1 MCLLFWLSFFVFSSL
16 MKCVLFFYHN
26 LIRKT
31 IHWIPLIGLFVAF
44 DTWFEKTKQMNKY
57 IYYKCIHCS
66 TESVLSLYTL
76 HTYIH
81 TNNIRR
87 PLQGVVAEWM
97 VLLLLPWRYCAEI
110 IRDGPS
116 SVLKQ
121 LESRCPWMLAVSHGL
136 LLLLANIDRA
146 ASCSNSWATPW
157 FFCSVDYND
166 VEHHSLLRAAPAA
179 ILESFW
185 LITKAQT
192 TFEMWVEVVFLV
204 IMRSNYTVRLER
216 HSFKSMANCLR

>member
-1 MCLLFWLSFFVFSSL
+1 MCFCFSTTIWYGKRYTGSPWS
-16 MKCVLFFYHN
+16 VYSWH
-26 LIRKT
+26 LIHDSK
-31 IHWIPLIGLFVAF
+31 
-44 DTWFEKTKQMNKY
+44 KQMNKY

-66 TESVLSLYTL
+66 TESVLSIYTL

-110 IRDGPS
+110 IRYGPS

-121 LESRCPWMLAVSHGL
+121 LESCCPWMLPVSHGL

-157 FFCSVDYND
+157 FFCSVD
-166 VEHHSLLRAAPAA
+166 
-179 ILESFW
+179 
-185 LITKAQT
+185 
-192 TFEMWVEVVFLV
+192 
-204 IMRSNYTVRLER
+204 
-216 HSFKSMANCLR
+216 

>member
-16 MKCVLFFYHN
+16 MKCVFVFLPQFDTENDTLDPLDRFIRGIWYM
-26 LIRKT
+26 IRKNK
-31 IHWIPLIGLFVAF
+31 WINISIINA
-44 DTWFEKTKQMNKY
+44 
-57 IYYKCIHCS
+57 S
-66 TESVLSLYTL
+66 TVLPSRFSLYTL
-76 HTYIH
+76 HAYIH

-110 IRDGPS
+110 IRYGPS

-121 LESRCPWMLAVSHGL
+121 LESCCPWMLPVSHGL

-157 FFCSVDYND
+157 FFCSVD
-166 VEHHSLLRAAPAA
+166 
-179 ILESFW
+179 
-185 LITKAQT
+185 
-192 TFEMWVEVVFLV
+192 
-204 IMRSNYTVRLER
+204 
-216 HSFKSMANCLR
+216 